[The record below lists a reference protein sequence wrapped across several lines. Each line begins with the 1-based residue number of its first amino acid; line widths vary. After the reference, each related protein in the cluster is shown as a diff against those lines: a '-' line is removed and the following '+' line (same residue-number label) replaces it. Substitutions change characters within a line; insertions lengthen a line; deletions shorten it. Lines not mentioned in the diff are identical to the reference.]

1 MPTQN
6 DTKITLGLD
15 IPKTTSQIN
24 SDLKKVQTQLKP
36 LNVKTNIDTSGAKKS
51 GEKAAQDFADAA
63 QKAVDILSKAL
74 KQVDGGKLI
83 SPFLSELADI
93 GKKMYTTVYE
103 INTAMTDL
111 YNVTDAADTRYDEF
125 LKNAIKSAKEL
136 GQSVSGLVKQSTDWA
151 KLGYSLDDSEKL
163 SEVSSVYSNLNKV
176 SNEAAVS
183 DIAAVM
189 KAYDIAVDDAMQI
202 VDKYNQ
208 LGNEFSLSAK
218 DLGADFASYASM
230 FASGGTDINKA
241 LALLAGTSTVSQ
253 SAGDLGSALQIGQMR
268 VQGMKDSLEALGE
281 EADESVSSIGQ
292 MQSEILKLTNGK
304 VNILDNGNHLRDYYD
319 ILSEVSTVMDTLSST
334 ERSSLIETLFG
345 KDHSKQGNAI
355 LQAFQSGEIQKAYE
369 ASVNAAGTAMQE
381 QEKWLTSLEAK
392 TMQFGA
398 AFQGL
403 SDTILEDNFLKSLI
417 DSGTDLISI
426 LDSVIDTFGAFG
438 TLGLGA
444 GLFAGVQNTSKRRMS
459 VRIS

>member
-1 MPTQN
+1 MVYSV
-6 DTKITLGLD
+6 L
-15 IPKTTSQIN
+15 
-24 SDLKKVQTQLKP
+24 
-36 LNVKTNIDTSGAKKS
+36 
-51 GEKAAQDFADAA
+51 
-63 QKAVDILSKAL
+63 
-74 KQVDGGKLI
+74 
-83 SPFLSELADI
+83 
-93 GKKMYTTVYE
+93 MYTTVYE

-111 YNVTDAADTRYDEF
+111 YNVTDATNTRYDEF

-151 KLGYSLDDSEKL
+151 KLGYSLDDAEKL
-163 SEVSSVYSNLNKV
+163 SKVSSVYSNLNKV

-218 DLGADFASYASM
+218 DLGADFASYASL

-369 ASVNAAGTAMQE
+369 ASANAAGTAIQE
-381 QEKWLTSLEAK
+381 HEKWLTSLEAK

-398 AFQGL
+398 VFVL
-403 SDTILEDNFLKSLI
+403 FLNL
-417 DSGTDLISI
+417 
-426 LDSVIDTFGAFG
+426 
-438 TLGLGA
+438 
-444 GLFAGVQNTSKRRMS
+444 N
-459 VRIS
+459 